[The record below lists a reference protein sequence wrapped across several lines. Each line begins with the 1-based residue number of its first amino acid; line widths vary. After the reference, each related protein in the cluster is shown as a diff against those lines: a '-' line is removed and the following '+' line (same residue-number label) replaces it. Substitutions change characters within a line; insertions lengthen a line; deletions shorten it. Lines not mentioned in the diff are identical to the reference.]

1 MNNHYDV
8 IIIGSGAAGLSAG
21 LYAGRYG
28 LKTLVIGAEL
38 GGETMRAGVI
48 ENWPGDVEVDGLQ
61 LIMRMREHT
70 QKNGAEI
77 VAGEVKSAEKREN
90 GFLVA
95 LEGGDT
101 YTSTALILAQG
112 SNRRRL
118 GLPNEE
124 DLTGKGVHFCVTC
137 DGPVYT
143 DKTIAVVGGGD
154 SSVKGI
160 NLAAQYAK
168 KIYLIVRGMEIT
180 AEPISRERMEEL
192 GEQVEILYETEVK
205 EIVGGEKLEKVVLSK
220 EYNGSTDL
228 DIDALFIE
236 IGAVPDVEVANQ
248 LGVSLDEHGYT
259 AADNMMVT
267 NVPGVFVSGDMVN
280 IFGHFKQIVTAA
292 ATGSV
297 AATSAFE
304 YIKKHKA

>member
-28 LKTLVIGAEL
+28 LKTLIIGAEL
-38 GGETMRAGVI
+38 GGETARAGVI
-48 ENWPGDVEVDGLQ
+48 ENWPGDVEVDGFQ
-61 LIMRMREHT
+61 LIMRMREHA
-70 QKNGAEI
+70 QKNGAEM
-77 VAGEVKSAEKREN
+77 VAGEVKSAEKSEN
-90 GFLVA
+90 GFIVT
-95 LEGGDT
+95 LEQGNT
-101 YTSTALILAQG
+101 YVGTALILAQG

-124 DLTGKGVHFCVTC
+124 ELTGRGVHYCVTC

-154 SSVKGI
+154 ASVKGI

-168 KIYLIVRGMEIT
+168 KIYLIVRESEIK
-180 AEPISRERMEEL
+180 AEPINRERMEEL
-192 GEQVEILYETEVK
+192 GEQVEVLYETEVK
-205 EIVGGEKLEKVVLSK
+205 EIVGEEKLEKVVLSK
-220 EYNGSTDL
+220 EYNGGTDL
-228 DIDALFIE
+228 NIDGLFIE
-236 IGAVPDVEVANQ
+236 IGAVPDVEVADQ

-259 AADNMMVT
+259 AADNMMIT
-267 NVPGVFVSGDMVN
+267 NVPGVFVAGDMVN

-297 AATSAFE
+297 AATSVFE